1 MATKAK
7 STKKTSKAQSK
18 AKAKARKITA
28 NKITAKKK
36 IVAASSRKG
45 KKAAP
50 AKSAFQPTRIK
61 LLKPVPSDIDIAQ
74 AGKLKPILQIAQE
87 LGIKESELELFGPY
101 KAKIKL
107 EVLNRLA
114 KRKDGKYIDVT
125 AITPTPLGEGK
136 TTTTVGLSQALGAH
150 LGKKVMTDIR
160 QPSQGP
166 TFGIKGGAAGGG
178 YSQIIPMEDFNLHLT
193 GDIHAI
199 TAAHNLCSA
208 ALDTRIMHE
217 TNTPDDE
224 KLFNALCPP
233 AKDGSRKFSPSMFRR
248 LKKLGIDKTDPNDLT
263 SEEKSRF
270 ARLDVDYS
278 GVQWRRVIDI
288 NDRMLRTIKVGLG
301 KDEAGFEHESGYDI
315 TVASEIMA
323 ILALTTSLADM
334 RDRLGRMVVAVNRK
348 GEAVTAEDLGV
359 AGALTVLMKDAIKP
373 NLMQTLEG
381 TPAIVH
387 AGPFANI
394 AHGQSSII
402 ADKIAL
408 KMADYVITESGFGA
422 DIGME
427 KFMDIKCRYSGLV
440 PNVVVLVATVRA
452 LKMHGGG
459 PKVVAGKPLA
469 SEYTDENLALLQQGL
484 PNMIQH
490 IENALKY
497 GVNVVVAVNSFAN
510 DTPAEVEMVRK
521 AAIEA
526 GAMDAVVSRHW
537 MEGGKGA
544 VDLAKAVVAACEQ
557 PTEFKFLYPL
567 NVSVKEKIETIAR
580 EIYRADGVDYTPEA
594 EAKIEQFTKLGFAD
608 LPLCMA
614 KTHLSFSDQAAVK
627 GAPRGFRVT
636 ISDVRASVGAGFL
649 YPLLGTMRTMPG
661 LPTRPV
667 FYDVDLDLETGKV
680 VGLF

>member
-1 MATKAK
+1 MATKKATVK
-7 STKKTSKAQSK
+7 KTVKGTKKA
-18 AKAKARKITA
+18 
-28 NKITAKKK
+28 
-36 IVAASSRKG
+36 V

-50 AKSAFQPTRIK
+50 KKIKFAYKPTKIK

-74 AGKLKPILQIAQE
+74 AGKLKQITEVAKE
-87 LGIKESELELFGPY
+87 LGLKESELELFGPY
-101 KAKIKL
+101 KAKVKL
-107 EVLNRLA
+107 EVLERLS
-114 KRKDGKYIDVT
+114 KRPNGKYIDVT

-150 LGKKVMTDIR
+150 LGKKVVTVIR

-199 TAAHNLCSA
+199 TAAHNLCAA
-208 ALDTRIMHE
+208 ALDTRILHE
-217 TNTPDDE
+217 SKQNDE

-233 AKDGSRKFSPSMFRR
+233 DKKGKRKFSPTMLRR
-248 LKKLGIDKTDPNDLT
+248 LKKLGIKKKNPNDLT
-263 SEEKSRF
+263 PEERSRF
-270 ARLDVDYS
+270 VRLDIEFG

-288 NDRMLRTIKVGLG
+288 NDRMLREITVGEG
-301 KDEAGFEHESGYDI
+301 KDEAGFAHKSGYDI

-323 ILALTTSLADM
+323 ILALTTSLEDM
-334 RDRLGRMVVAVNRK
+334 RERLGRMVVAVNKK

-381 TPAIVH
+381 TPAFVH

-394 AHGQSSII
+394 AHGNSSII

-408 KMADYVITESGFGA
+408 KLGDYVITESGFGA

-427 KFMDIKCRYSGLV
+427 KFFDIKCRYSGLI
-440 PNVVVLVATVRA
+440 PHVVVLVATVRA

-469 SEYTDENLALLQQGL
+469 AEYTEENLELLRAGL
-484 PNMIQH
+484 PNLEQH
-490 IENALKY
+490 IQNALKY
-497 GVNVVVAVNSFAN
+497 GVNVVVAVNSFSN
-510 DTPAEVEMVRK
+510 DTPAEVELVRQ
-521 AAIEA
+521 AALDA

-544 VDLAKAVVAACEQ
+544 VALAEAVVKACEK
-557 PTEFKFLYPL
+557 PSKFKFLYKLDLPI
-567 NVSVKEKIETIAR
+567 KEKIEIICK
-580 EIYRADGVDYTPEA
+580 EIYRADGVDYSPEA
-594 EAKIEQFTKLGFAD
+594 EEKIEQFTKLGFAG

-614 KTHLSFSDQAAVK
+614 KTHLSFSDQAALK
-627 GAPRGFRVT
+627 GAPRGFRIM
-636 ISDVRASVGAGFL
+636 ISDIRASVGAGFI

-667 FYDVDLDLETGKV
+667 YYDVDLDLKTGKV
-680 VGLF
+680 LGLF

>member
-1 MATKAK
+1 MAPSK
-7 STKKTSKAQSK
+7 TKKPVKK
-18 AKAKARKITA
+18 VV
-28 NKITAKKK
+28 KKK
-36 IVAASSRKG
+36 VVA

-50 AKSAFQPTRIK
+50 KFPYQPTKLK
-61 LLKPVPSDIDIAQ
+61 LLKPVPSDIEIAQ
-74 AGKLKPILQIAQE
+74 AGKLKPILQIAAE
-87 LGIKESELELFGPY
+87 LGIKESELELFGPH

-107 EVLNRLA
+107 EILDRLS
-114 KRKDGKYIDVT
+114 KRKNGKYIDVT

-136 TTTTVGLSQALGAH
+136 TTTTVGVSQALGAH
-150 LGKKVMTDIR
+150 LGKRVMTVIR

-199 TAAHNLCSA
+199 TAAHNLCAA
-208 ALDTRIMHE
+208 ALDARIMHE
-217 TNTPDDE
+217 TATPDDE

-233 AKDGSRKFSPSMFRR
+233 DKKGNRKFSPTMLRR
-248 LKKLGIDKTDPNDLT
+248 LKKLGIEKTDPNELT
-263 SEEKSRF
+263 PEEKSRF
-270 ARLDVDYS
+270 ARLNVDYS
-278 GVQWRRVIDI
+278 GVQWRRVVDI
-288 NDRMLRTIKVGLG
+288 NDRMLREIQTGLG
-301 KDEAGFEHESGYDI
+301 KEEAGYEHRSGYDI

-323 ILALTTSLADM
+323 ILALTTDLEDM
-334 RDRLGRMVVAVNRK
+334 RDRLGRMVVALDRN
-348 GEAVTAEDLGV
+348 GNAVTAEDIGV

-408 KMADYVITESGFGA
+408 KLADYVITESGFGA

-427 KFMDIKCRYSGLV
+427 KFMDIKCRYSGLT
-440 PNVVVLVATVRA
+440 PHVVVLVATVRA

-469 SEYTDENLALLQQGL
+469 PEYTDENLALLEKGM
-484 PNMIQH
+484 PNMVQH
-490 IENALKY
+490 IQNALKY

-544 VDLAKAVVAACEQ
+544 IALAEAVVNACEK
-557 PTEFKFLYPL
+557 PTNFQFLYPL
-567 NVSVKEKIETIAR
+567 DISIKEKIEIIAR
-580 EIYRADGVDYTPEA
+580 EIYRADGVDYSELA
-594 EAKIEQFTKLGFAD
+594 EQKIEQFTKLGFSG

-614 KTHLSFSDQAAVK
+614 KTHLSFSDKGDVK

-636 ISDVRASVGAGFL
+636 ISDIRASVGAGFL

-680 VGLF
+680 LGLF

>member
-1 MATKAK
+1 MT
-7 STKKTSKAQSK
+7 
-18 AKAKARKITA
+18 RKF
-28 NKITAKKK
+28 
-36 IVAASSRKG
+36 
-45 KKAAP
+45 AP
-50 AKSAFQPTRIK
+50 TPIK
-61 LLKPVPSDIDIAQ
+61 PLNPVPSDIDIAQ
-74 AGKLKPILQIAQE
+74 AGTLKPIMQVAEE
-87 LGIKESELELFGPY
+87 LGILENELELYGPY

-107 EVLNRLA
+107 ETLARL
-114 KRKDGKYIDVT
+114 KDRPNGKYIDVT

-150 LGKKVMTDIR
+150 LGKTVMTVIR

-199 TAAHNLCSA
+199 TAAHNLCA
-208 ALDTRIMHE
+208 AAMDARMMHE
-217 TNTPDDE
+217 KLTPDDT
-224 KLFNALCPP
+224 KLFDALCPP
-233 AKDGSRKFSPSMFRR
+233 DKKGNRKFSPSMLRR
-248 LKKLGIDKTDPNDLT
+248 LKKLGISKTDPNELT
-263 SEEKSRF
+263 PEERARF
-270 ARLDVDYS
+270 ARLDIDPANVT
-278 GVQWRRVIDI
+278 WRRVVDV
-288 NDRMLRTIKVGLG
+288 NDRFLREIEVGLG
-301 KDEAGFEHESGYDI
+301 KDEAGFEHRSGYDI
-315 TVASEIMA
+315 SVASEIMA
-323 ILALTTSLADM
+323 ILALTTDLADM
-334 RDRLGRMVVAVNRK
+334 RERLGAMVVATNHR
-348 GEAVTAEDLGV
+348 GESVTAEDLGV

-381 TPAIVH
+381 TPAMVH

-408 KMADYVITESGFGA
+408 KLVDYVITESGFGA

-427 KFMDIKCRYSGLV
+427 KFFDIKCRYSGLI
-440 PNVVVLVATVRA
+440 PQVVVMVATVRA

-469 SEYTDENLALLQQGL
+469 AEYTDENLELLKKGL
-484 PNMIQH
+484 PNLTQH

-497 GVNVVVAVNSFAN
+497 GVNVVVAVNSFST
-510 DTPAEVEMVRK
+510 DTDAEVELVRK

-544 VDLAKAVVAACEQ
+544 IALAEAVIKACDQ
-557 PTEFKFLYPL
+557 PSNFKFLYP
-567 NVSVKEKIETIAR
+567 VEQDIKTKIETICR
-580 EIYRADGVDYTPEA
+580 EIYRADGVDYSPEA
-594 EAKIEQFTKLGFAD
+594 ERKIELYTKLGFD
-608 LPLCMA
+608 KLPLCMA
-614 KTHLSFSDQAAVK
+614 KTHLSFTTEAAVK
-627 GAPRGFRVT
+627 GAPRGFRVA
-636 ISDVRASVGAGFL
+636 ISDIRASVGAGFL